1 MRCVRLT
8 VLTTTL
14 VALSFQTLADDL
26 LDVYY
31 IKVEEC
37 IAIEKTKPDLTDSQ
51 VSLSEV
57 RYLPLIRNIRI
68 ENCSKTEEVAYLAD
82 RNGDGAE
89 LKTTLS
95 SYNESD
101 SAKLTRQEL
110 LLVEELNEKL
120 QNYNLEVDL
129 LSIYEKLE
137 IKQKQ

>member
-14 VALSFQTLADDL
+14 VGLSFQTLADDL
-26 LDVYY
+26 LDAYY
-31 IKVEEC
+31 TKVEEC

-51 VSLSEV
+51 VSLNIV
-57 RYLPLIRNIRI
+57 KYLPLIRSLRI
-68 ENCSKTEEVAYLAD
+68 EDCSKTEEIAYLAD
-82 RNGDGAE
+82 TNGDGIE

-120 QNYNLEVDL
+120 QNYSLEVDL